1 MLSLVSVWSTQ
12 KTQDF
17 VVFWPLM
24 TPSTTSSRSSALVLS
39 QFLSPDLIRT
49 FSTSI
54 GIGAPESTCSIRSR
68 KVSFDLFNRLICSLS
83 SGGSWCGYCPQAT
96 DYTQACIEHRHHVT
110 SKIVE
115 QLHGDSR
122 VTIWRDNRISLDSH
136 PMPNSELGPV
146 LCRLVI
152 GPC

>member
-54 GIGAPESTCSIRSR
+54 GIGAPERTCSIRSR
-68 KVSFDLFNRLICSLS
+68 KVSFDLFNRLICSLAL
-83 SGGSWCGYCPQAT
+83 GSWRGYRPQAT
-96 DYTQACIEHRHHVT
+96 DYTQGRIQHRHHVT
-110 SKIVE
+110 SKIIE

-122 VTIWRDNRISLDSH
+122 VSFRGDNRISPAVSRRKSVLDESL
-136 PMPNSELGPV
+136 S
-146 LCRLVI
+146 RI
-152 GPC
+152 

>member
-68 KVSFDLFNRLICSLS
+68 KVSFDLFNRLICSLG
-83 SGGSWCGYCPQAT
+83 SGGRGVDIAHKPLTTPQA
-96 DYTQACIEHRHHVT
+96 A
-110 SKIVE
+110 S
-115 QLHGDSR
+115 
-122 VTIWRDNRISLDSH
+122 N
-136 PMPNSELGPV
+136 
-146 LCRLVI
+146 I
-152 GPC
+152 GIM

>member
-1 MLSLVSVWSTQ
+1 PSVWER
-12 KTQDF
+12 
-17 VVFWPLM
+17 L
-24 TPSTTSSRSSALVLS
+24 
-39 QFLSPDLIRT
+39 
-49 FSTSI
+49 
-54 GIGAPESTCSIRSR
+54 RSR
-68 KVSFDLFNRLICSLS
+68 AVFGRLSYPSICSFDSFALLAL
-83 SGGSWCGYCPQAT
+83 GSWCGYCPQAT
-96 DYTQACIEHRHHVT
+96 AYTQGRIQHRHHVT

-122 VTIWRDNRISLDSH
+122 VTICRDNRISLDSH

>member
-24 TPSTTSSRSSALVLS
+24 SPSTTSSRSSALVLS

-54 GIGAPESTCSIRSR
+54 GIGAPERTCSIRSR
-68 KVSFDLFNRLICSLS
+68 KVSFDLFNRLICSLAL
-83 SGGSWCGYCPQAT
+83 GSWCGYRPQAT
-96 DYTQACIEHRHHVT
+96 DYTQGRIQHRHHVT

-115 QLHGDSR
+115 WLHGHSR
-122 VTIWRDNRISLDSH
+122 VSIRRENRIS
-136 PMPNSELGPV
+136 PAVIRENALGSS
-146 LCRLVI
+146 CC
-152 GPC
+152 GS